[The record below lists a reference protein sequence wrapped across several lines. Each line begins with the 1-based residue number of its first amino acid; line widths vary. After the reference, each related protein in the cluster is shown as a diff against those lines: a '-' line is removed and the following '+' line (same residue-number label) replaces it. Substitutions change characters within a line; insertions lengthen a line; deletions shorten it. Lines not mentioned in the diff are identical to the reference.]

1 MSSDPLLTLLRRY
14 QAELEAFEPPIDCLR
29 VAQNTWVGTRDKIIR
44 SRPTA
49 TTAIG
54 ALAALQHVVQ
64 CKDLFD
70 ESADLQM
77 LWHLVVAARDYFRAQ
92 SLAIDSCDPP
102 GAELPAGSSYQC
114 RDFARCREKE
124 AAPAGCTVRIYN
136 QGHGFSDW
144 DVAILDPVI
153 AKVVA
158 LDMAGLPINHRGRVR
173 VTRYLTADDV
183 QTLQLDSGEARKKH
197 RNESPLSPP
206 AGCGMGGLNFWG
218 HDCQSVQPPRT
229 IPPNSAQ

>member
-1 MSSDPLLTLLRRY
+1 VVLPSAQTNDFVASRNKLAACFSMSNDPLLTLLRRY
-14 QAELEAFEPPIDCLR
+14 QAELEAFEPPIDCL
-29 VAQNTWVGTRDKIIR
+29 
-44 SRPTA
+44 SR
-49 TTAIG
+49 G
-54 ALAALQHVVQ
+54 S
-64 CKDLFD
+64 
-70 ESADLQM
+70 E
-77 LWHLVVAARDYFRAQ
+77 HLGG
-92 SLAIDSCDPP
+92 P
-102 GAELPAGSSYQC
+102 
-114 RDFARCREKE
+114 RCREKE